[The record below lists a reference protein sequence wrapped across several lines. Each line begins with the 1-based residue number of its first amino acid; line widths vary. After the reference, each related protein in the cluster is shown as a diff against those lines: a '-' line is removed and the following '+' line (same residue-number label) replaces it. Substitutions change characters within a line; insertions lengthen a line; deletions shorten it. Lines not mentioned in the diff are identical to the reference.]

1 MFRLALIA
9 AAGLSLSALPAT
21 AQSWGGTYDSGYRS
35 NDSYRSYDSGN
46 RSSGSYRSPDSGY
59 GERPYQSGY
68 EDRSYD
74 GGYSYR
80 RSNAVPSNFDWRS
93 QLDRPGD
100 YRCDQFWDANRDDC
114 GARWRDQRRQASPQA
129 RRDYRELAGY
139 RGDGYGHSQYGNR
152 RGYGSAYNYGHAQ
165 GSTTYHGAYGR
176 PDHVYPGGGTSY
188 GGYSSGYG
196 GGYNSGHN
204 SGYGSRADWCRA
216 TYRSYDPSSGY
227 YRAYSGRLVYCG

>member
-9 AAGLSLSALPAT
+9 AAGLTLAAGPAA
-21 AQSWGGTYDSGYRS
+21 AQSWGGTYDTGYRGG
-35 NDSYRSYDSGN
+35 DGYRSYDSDYGQ
-46 RSSGSYRSPDSGY
+46 RSYGDGY
-59 GERPYQSGY
+59 GS
-68 EDRSYD
+68 
-74 GGYSYR
+74 R

-100 YRCDQFWDANRDDC
+100 YRCDQFWDANRNDC
-114 GARWRDQRRQASPQA
+114 GARWRDQRHRVSPQA

-139 RGDGYGHSQYGNR
+139 GRGDNDYGHGYNRSGHGYGRGYSR
-152 RGYGSAYNYGHAQ
+152 RGYGSAYGHAQ

-188 GGYSSGYG
+188 GGYTGDYG
-196 GGYNSGHN
+196 GGHGG
-204 SGYGSRADWCRA
+204 GYGSRADWCRA

>member
-9 AAGLSLSALPAT
+9 AAGLSLSALPAA
-21 AQSWGGTYDSGYRS
+21 AQSWGGTYDAGYRS
-35 NDSYRSYDSGN
+35 GESYRSYDSGY
-46 RSSGSYRSPDSGY
+46 GQHSYGDGY
-59 GERPYQSGY
+59 GS
-68 EDRSYD
+68 
-74 GGYSYR
+74 R

-100 YRCDQFWDANRDDC
+100 YRCDQFWDANRNDC

-139 RGDGYGHSQYGNR
+139 GGYDHGRSGYGNR

-176 PDHVYPGGGTSY
+176 PDHVYPGGGVSY
-188 GGYSSGYG
+188 GGYSGGYG
-196 GGYNSGHN
+196 GGYD
-204 SGYGSRADWCRA
+204 SGYGSRSDWCRA
-216 TYRSYDPSSGY
+216 NYRSYDPRTGY

>member
-9 AAGLSLSALPAT
+9 AAGLTLSALPAA
-21 AQSWGGTYDSGYRS
+21 AQSWGGTYDSGYGERAYEGGHGRQS
-35 NDSYRSYDSGN
+35 HGD
-46 RSSGSYRSPDSGY
+46 GY
-59 GERPYQSGY
+59 GAH
-68 EDRSYD
+68 
-74 GGYSYR
+74 

-100 YRCDQFWDANRDDC
+100 YRCDQFWDANRENC

-129 RRDYRELAGY
+129 RRDYRELAGTS
-139 RGDGYGHSQYGNR
+139 GYSHGRYGYSGR
-152 RGYGSAYNYGHAQ
+152 RGYGSAQDYGHAQ

-188 GGYSSGYG
+188 GSYGTGYGSGY
-196 GGYNSGHN
+196 N

-216 TYRSYDPSSGY
+216 TYRSYDPHTGY
-227 YRAYSGRLVYCG
+227 YRAYSGQLVYCA

>member
-9 AAGLSLSALPAT
+9 AAGLSLSALPAA
-21 AQSWGGTYDSGYRS
+21 AQSWGGTYDSGY
-35 NDSYRSYDSGN
+35 
-46 RSSGSYRSPDSGY
+46 
-59 GERPYQSGY
+59 GERA
-68 EDRSYD
+68 YD
-74 GGYSYR
+74 GGHGRQSYGDGYR
-80 RSNAVPSNFDWRS
+80 APRSNAVPSNFDWRS

-100 YRCDQFWDANRDDC
+100 FRCDQFWDANRENC

-139 RGDGYGHSQYGNR
+139 GSYGYGHGRYGYAGR
-152 RGYGSAYNYGHAQ
+152 RGYGAAQDYGHAQ

-188 GGYSSGYG
+188 GGYGTGYGSGYG
-196 GGYNSGHN
+196 GYD

-216 TYRSYDPSSGY
+216 TYRSYDPRTGY

>member
-1 MFRLALIA
+1 MFRFALIA
-9 AAGLSLSALPAT
+9 AAGLSLSALPVA

-35 NDSYRSYDSGN
+35 NDSYRSYDSGY
-46 RSSGSYRSPDSGY
+46 RSSDGYRSYDSGY
-59 GERPYQSGY
+59 GQ
-68 EDRSYD
+68 RSYGD
-74 GGYSYR
+74 GSVSR

-100 YRCDQFWDANRDDC
+100 YRCDQFWDANRNDC
-114 GARWRDQRRQASPQA
+114 GDRWRDQRRQASPQA

-139 RGDGYGHSQYGNR
+139 GGGYGHGRYSNR

-188 GGYSSGYG
+188 GGY
-196 GGYNSGHN
+196 N
-204 SGYGSRADWCRA
+204 SGYGSRSDWCRA
-216 TYRSYDPSSGY
+216 NYRSYDPRTGY